1 MTQAISKAKLLREI
15 FLLAAEL
22 VAEGSEEFSCN
33 AISRAVADIGYP
45 LYAYDLRKVY
55 EGIYR
60 TQTTWGLAWQVE
72 REHYL
77 PEGGKNLDGLREHRI
92 FMLLLARELVR
103 TGDFE

>member
-1 MTQAISKAKLLREI
+1 MKQNMRTKREI
-15 FLLAAEL
+15 FLLAAEM
-22 VAEGSEEFSCN
+22 VAEGEEFSCN
-33 AISRAVADIGYP
+33 AISRAAVDCGQASVCSLRMRYEY
-45 LYAYDLRKVY
+45 LYK
-55 EGIYR
+55 

-77 PEGGKNLDGLREHRI
+77 REGSKDVEGLREHRI